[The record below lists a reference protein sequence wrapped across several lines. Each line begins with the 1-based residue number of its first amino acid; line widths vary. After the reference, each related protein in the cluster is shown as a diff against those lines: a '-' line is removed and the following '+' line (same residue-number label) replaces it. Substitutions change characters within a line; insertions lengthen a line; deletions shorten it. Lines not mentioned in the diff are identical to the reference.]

1 MLSPFHTRY
10 FACNS
15 SLAVLSVNGLLSA
28 LLVLVAPTARHPA
41 IPGIQ
46 TLRYSENQRPRS
58 EGDTKSRARYLP
70 PGSSHAAVWGPFSWF
85 GHQASVQEETRL
97 TQVTPG
103 ATQILKG
110 TAIFAAALRGGSSMF

>member
-28 LLVLVAPTARHPA
+28 LLVLVAPTARHLA

-46 TLRYSENQRPRS
+46 TLRCSENQRPRS
-58 EGDTKSRARYLP
+58 KVIPRAE
-70 PGSSHAAVWGPFSWF
+70 PGTSLLGAAMQPCG
-85 GHQASVQEETRL
+85 GHSLGAQASVQEETRL